1 MRTRLQ
7 KPKKMV
13 IAKFSVLFANAKL
26 YFSSWG
32 KQGLIHDIRYFCT
45 RFRIDGV
52 KAMSCGGGK
61 QVIKFANTSNRGRV
75 CLFSQKET
83 TILGLKNVQFELPQV
98 LRHHCLL

>member
-13 IAKFSVLFANAKL
+13 IAKFSILFANVKL

-32 KQGLIHDIRYFCT
+32 KQGLIHDIRHFCT

-52 KAMSCGGGK
+52 KVMSCGGGK
-61 QVIKFANTSNRGRV
+61 QVIKYANTSNRGR
-75 CLFSQKET
+75 LFIFSKGDDNFRLEKCT
-83 TILGLKNVQFELPQV
+83 VRASTSFTSS
-98 LRHHCLL
+98 LLV